1 MATALFLR
9 ALRLAAGLLLPVA
22 GAWAQAGGVA
32 NATLLAQGSGGT
44 EIYLRDLPENLHPNR
59 PLPVS
64 ADNLVML
71 TQVGNSNTAG
81 VAQVGDFNQARMAVL
96 GDNNTTT
103 LTQRGNRNAADI
115 RVAGNNNP
123 VAVTQN
129 GDRNQYELDL
139 TSSSNTPVNVVQ
151 NGSGNRVQ
159 SELSGSGR
167 QYNVSQFGNNN
178 ELTQRENAASVLPK
192 GYSVEM
198 RGTGMRLTIEQNR
211 VIP

>member
-1 MATALFLR
+1 MATALFTR
-9 ALRLAAGLLLPVA
+9 ALQLAACLLLPVA
-22 GAWAQAGGVA
+22 GAWAQSASMA
-32 NATLLAQGSGGT
+32 NATPLAQGSGGT
-44 EIYLRDLPENLHPNR
+44 ELYLRDLPENLHPNR
-59 PLPVS
+59 PLLLN
-64 ADNLVML
+64 ADNMVML
-71 TQVGNSNTAG
+71 TQVGNSNIAG
-81 VAQVGDFNQARMAVL
+81 INQVGDANLARMAVQ
-96 GDNNTTT
+96 GNNNTTT
-103 LTQRGNRNAADI
+103 LTQRGNRNAANID
-115 RVAGNNNP
+115 VAGDNNP

-129 GDRNQYELDL
+129 GNGNQYELDL

-167 QYNVSQFGNNN
+167 QYNVTQFGNNN
-178 ELTQRENAASVLPK
+178 ELTQRENASSVLPK